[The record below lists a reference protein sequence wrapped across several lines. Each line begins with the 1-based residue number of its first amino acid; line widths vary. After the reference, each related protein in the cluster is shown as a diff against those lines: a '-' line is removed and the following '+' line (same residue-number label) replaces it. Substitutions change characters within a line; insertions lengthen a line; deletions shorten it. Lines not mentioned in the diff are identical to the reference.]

1 MEVAA
6 HTTMSARVSLIALVV
21 ALLVAPVAVVD
32 ARAAAAVASP
42 HTVGRASWYGPR
54 FHGRRTTS
62 GEIFDQNKLTAASP
76 TLPMGTRVVV
86 TNLANG
92 RRVHVRVNDRM
103 PPTPG
108 RVIDLSHAAARH
120 LDSVKPGVVPVSINV
135 VSRPDESEEGVAEP
149 SPGAPASGVPARDR
163 SPQFVASDTAGVDGM
178 MR

>member
-1 MEVAA
+1 MEVATENA
-6 HTTMSARVSLIALVV
+6 MSARVSLIVLVV
-21 ALLVAPVAVVD
+21 ALLVTPVRSAVE
-32 ARAAAAVASP
+32 ARAAAGASP
-42 HTVGRASWYGPR
+42 HAVGRASWYGPR

-108 RVIDLSHAAARH
+108 RVIDLSHAAARR
-120 LDSVKPGVVPVSINV
+120 LDSVKPGVVPVSIDV
-135 VSRPDESEEGVAEP
+135 VSKPGEEKRPTEEGVAEP
-149 SPGAPASGVPARDR
+149 SPGARDER
-163 SPQFVASDTAGVDGM
+163 VAGS
-178 MR
+178 